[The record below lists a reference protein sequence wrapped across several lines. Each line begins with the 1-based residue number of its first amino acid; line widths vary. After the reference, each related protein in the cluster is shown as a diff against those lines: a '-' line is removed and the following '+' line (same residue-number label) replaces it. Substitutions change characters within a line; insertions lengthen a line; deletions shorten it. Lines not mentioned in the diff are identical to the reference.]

1 MGLMGKKKS
10 TIYDIADRSGAS
22 PSTVASVLNGSWE
35 NRRIAERTAVRIR
48 KIASD
53 LHYSRNLQASGLRKA
68 RSGLAGMIIPKHDNR
83 FFSAMCESF
92 EQEARAR
99 GMCPLVVSTFRDPNE
114 ERRIV
119 ATLISHNVD
128 QMFITGATEPDP
140 LSDMCAK
147 AGIPHVNVDLPGNL
161 APSVISDNY
170 WGACELT
177 RYIIE
182 RKGNGAGRERNA
194 VHFIGGIGSDHN
206 TKSRV
211 RGFMDV
217 CRSLS
222 GAVDG
227 DQIDT
232 CGYSPDAAEASI
244 RRLYGRLGGLP
255 AGLFINSTIAFE
267 GVFRFLKSLPHAA
280 LNNVVI
286 GCYDWDPFLS
296 HLQFPVA
303 MVRQNGEELIANA
316 FHLIENNADT
326 EPNLTLVRPELIF
339 P

>member
-1 MGLMGKKKS
+1 MSRKKA

-22 PSTVASVLNGSWE
+22 ASTVASVLNGSWQD
-35 NRRIAERTAVRIR
+35 RRIAERTAVRIR
-48 KIASD
+48 QIASD

-83 FFSAMCESF
+83 FFSAMSESF
-92 EQEARAR
+92 ETEARSR
-99 GMCPLVVSTFRDPNE
+99 GMCPLIVSTLRDPKE

-147 AGIPHVNVDLPGNL
+147 AGIPHINVDLPGTL

-177 RYIIE
+177 RYIVE
-182 RKGNGAGRERNA
+182 RMQDGAGRERNA
-194 VHFIGGIGSDHN
+194 VHFIGGIGTDHN
-206 TKSRV
+206 TRARV
-211 RGFMDV
+211 QGFMDI
-217 CRSLS
+217 CRTMFGSADP
-222 GAVDG
+222 GRV
-227 DQIDT
+227 DT
-232 CGYSPDAAEASI
+232 CGYAPGAAEASV
-244 RRLYGRLGGLP
+244 RALYGRLGGLP

-267 GVFRFLKSLPHAA
+267 GVFRFLRSLPHDAPS
-280 LNNVVI
+280 NVVI

-303 MVRQNGEELIANA
+303 MVRQNGEELIARA
-316 FHLIENNADT
+316 FYMIEETAT
-326 EPNLTLVRPELIF
+326 APTVKLVRPELIL

>member
-1 MGLMGKKKS
+1 MGKKKA

-22 PSTVASVLNGSWE
+22 ASTVASVLNGSWE
-35 NRRIAERTAVRIR
+35 NRRIAEQTAARIR
-48 KIASD
+48 QIASD
-53 LHYSRNLQASGLRKA
+53 LNYSRNLQASGLRKA

-83 FFSAMCESF
+83 FFSAMCETF
-92 EQEARAR
+92 EQEARTR
-99 GMCPLVVSTFRDPNE
+99 GMCPLVVSTFRDPAE

-147 AGIPHVNVDLPGNL
+147 AGVPHINVDLPGSL

-182 RKGNGAGRERNA
+182 RMAARDRPELGA
-194 VHFIGGIGSDHN
+194 VHFIGGIGTDHN
-206 TKSRV
+206 TRARV
-211 RGFMDV
+211 RGFSDI
-217 CRSLS
+217 CRALQGSLVS
-222 GAVDG
+222 S
-227 DQIDT
+227 QIDA
-232 CGYSPDAAEASI
+232 CGYAPEAAETSI
-244 RRLYGRLGGLP
+244 RRLYMRLGGLP

-267 GVFRFLKSLPHAA
+267 GVFRFLKSLPAAA
-280 LNNVVI
+280 LSNVVI

-303 MVRQNGEELIANA
+303 MVRQNGEELIAKA
-316 FHLIENNADT
+316 FHIIARKAHA
-326 EPNLTLVRPELIF
+326 EPMVTLVRPDLII